1 MSDPQDSGQENPSEN
16 PSETPFQADDGAA
29 APNGPSDNVV
39 EGIEGGVSEAQASP
53 VEQDSEDSGESEVAA
68 EDPAALLVLAQ
79 AELKKAA
86 DDALRARAEM
96 DNVRKRAARD
106 TDNARKFA
114 LEKLMTDMLD
124 VTESLERGLL
134 AAQGEQVTVEQM
146 VEGTDLTFK
155 MLEKVLAKHGL
166 ESVAPENEP
175 FDPERHE
182 ALSMI
187 PTADCEPDTVVQVV
201 QKGYMLNGRLL
212 RPARVLV
219 AKALDA

>member
-1 MSDPQDSGQENPSEN
+1 MSDPQDGGQENP
-16 PSETPFQADDGAA
+16 PETPFQADDAHAA
-29 APNGPSDNVV
+29 SAGPIDNAVEGVEGSLGQGDEPSD
-39 EGIEGGVSEAQASP
+39 EA
-53 VEQDSEDSGESEVAA
+53 DSQQTTEA
-68 EDPAALLVLAQ
+68 EDPAALLALAQ
-79 AELKKAA
+79 AELKKAV
-86 DDALRARAEM
+86 DESLRARAEM

-134 AAQGEQVTVEQM
+134 AAEGDQVTIEQM
-146 VEGTDLTFK
+146 VEGTDLTYK
-155 MLEKVLAKHGL
+155 MLDKVLAKHGL
-166 ESVAPENEP
+166 ETVAPENEP

-187 PTADCEPDTVVQVV
+187 PTGDCEPDTVVQVV
-201 QKGYMLNGRLL
+201 QKGYVLNGRLL